1 MASRLPEQM
10 LVHFYRAVVGHMD
23 VWRQRMDATTNW
35 AAVTAAGM
43 ISFAFGTPSSPH
55 FVLLL
60 ALAFQGVFLLMES
73 RRYQT
78 FDLWRRRFRTL
89 NRHLVLPALRD
100 DPAEATGSADALAA
114 LSVDLGRSVP
124 HMGLL
129 WSAGYRIRRNYGY
142 LFVVTLAAWWLR
154 LDMLAGA
161 DGGVGD
167 VVAEARIGSLPGEA
181 VVALVALV
189 AVLGSVLALT
199 APSERMQDWAAV
211 PPPLARLWSRR
222 PRRGPGNGGAGRDA
236 DESGGSRRNPEV

>member
-43 ISFAFGTPSSPH
+43 ISFAFGTPASPH

-100 DPAEATGSADALAA
+100 DAEDVSRSADALAA
-114 LSVDLGRSVP
+114 LSVDLGRTVP

-129 WSAGYRIRRNYGY
+129 WSVGYRIRRNYGY
-142 LFVVTLAAWWLR
+142 LFAVTLGAWWLR
-154 LDMLAGA
+154 LEMLAGGG
-161 DGGVGD
+161 GGVGA
-167 VVAEARIGSLPGEA
+167 VVAEARIGGAPGGVVVA
-181 VVALVALV
+181 VVGLV
-189 AVLGSVLALT
+189 AVLGSVVALM
-199 APSERMQDWAAV
+199 APSERMEDWAAL
-211 PPPLARLWSRR
+211 PAPLARLWSRR
-222 PRRGPGNGGAGRDA
+222 PGRRGGR
-236 DESGGSRRNPEV
+236 GNPEV